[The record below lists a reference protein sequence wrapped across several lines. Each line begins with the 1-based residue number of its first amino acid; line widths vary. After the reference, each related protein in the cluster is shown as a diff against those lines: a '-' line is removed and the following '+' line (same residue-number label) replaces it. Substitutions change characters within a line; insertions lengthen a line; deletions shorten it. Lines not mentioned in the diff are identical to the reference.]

1 MDFLPPW
8 KPHPHRK
15 RQMAEGRTPW
25 SARRWRTAMRSTR
38 RHSFSRREEKVWG
51 DSPKVMG
58 YTMGI
63 LYTIS
68 IHIYIYT
75 YNNMYIYIYYIRN
88 VWKLWKMEIWIVVSC
103 FGNLGIEVIKNLS
116 ALMGHRL
123 ASISCAPSSRAIWVS
138 SSPRRWALSG
148 IRLVLWWREVALEYG
163 EEWTFL

>member
-1 MDFLPPW
+1 MEASSAPETANGRGKNTMIRKALANGHEE
-8 KPHPHRK
+8 HPEA
-15 RQMAEGRTPW
+15 QLFQE
-25 SARRWRTAMRSTR
+25 
-38 RHSFSRREEKVWG
+38 RREGMGRFAKGHGVYNG
-51 DSPKVMG
+51 DTIYYK
-58 YTMGI
+58 YT
-63 LYTIS
+63 
-68 IHIYIYT
+68 YIYT